1 MRFHKRPPENVVGDR
16 TYVDY
21 KDMDLLTKCV
31 SPTGKLLPRRRLGTN
46 AKTQH
51 KIKKAVHRARF
62 MAMIGYGG

>member
-31 SPTGKLLPRRRLGTN
+31 SPNGKLLPRRRLG
-46 AKTQH
+46 
-51 KIKKAVHRARF
+51 
-62 MAMIGYGG
+62 G